1 MIEVVD
7 VNVNLS
13 FQTIVDM
20 VHRITTQLSELYP
33 SICRNTHRSND
44 RKIA

>member
-13 FQTIVDM
+13 FQMILDT
-20 VHRITTQLSELYP
+20 VHQITTQLSELYP
-33 SICRNTHRSND
+33 SIYRN
-44 RKIA
+44 A